1 MIEFNFDK
9 ELILEDDI
17 VRLSPLKIS
26 DVGNLLEISE
36 EPGIWDY
43 SFVKGN
49 GREKLTTYIEAALKS
64 RANQTAY
71 PFIVFDKRQNQYAG
85 STQFCEIN
93 LTLQATRLGYT
104 WYGKN
109 FQGTGLNKHCK
120 YVLFDYAFSKIGFE
134 RIGMGA
140 YAENVRSIAAMKSVG
155 CQVEGM
161 LRGMFPEEN
170 GSGRKDLILLSILKN
185 EWLETEKEKL
195 KTRLITYRISG

>member
-1 MIEFNFDK
+1 MIEFNFDN
-9 ELILEDDI
+9 EIILEDDI
-17 VRLSPLKIS
+17 VRLSPLKII
-26 DVGNLLEISE
+26 DVDKLLEIAE

-49 GREKLTTYIEAALKS
+49 GKEKLTAYIEAAIKS
-64 RANQTAY
+64 RASKTEY

-85 STQFCEIN
+85 STRFCEIN
-93 LTLQATRLGYT
+93 LLIQATRLGYT

-120 YVLFDYAFSKIGFE
+120 YLLFDFAFSKIGFE

-155 CQVEGM
+155 CQIEGT
-161 LRGMFPEEN
+161 LRGMFPGEN
-170 GSGRKDLILLSILKN
+170 GPGRKDLILLSILKN

-195 KTRLITYRISG
+195 RRKLIK